1 MVMVRVVMTLVGG
14 IDPSLLEARVSLT
27 LVLAGV

>member
-1 MVMVRVVMTLVGG
+1 MRLVGD
-14 IDPSLLEARVSLT
+14 IDLLLLELLELLEARVSLT